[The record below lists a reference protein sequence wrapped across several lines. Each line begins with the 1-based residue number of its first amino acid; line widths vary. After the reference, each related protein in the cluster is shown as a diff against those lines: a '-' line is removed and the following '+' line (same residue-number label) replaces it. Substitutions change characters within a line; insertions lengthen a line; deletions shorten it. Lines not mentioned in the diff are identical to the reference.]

1 MSDEQYI
8 ENKFGKLYMN
18 KDNIVSS
25 HLASHFKV
33 SAKENP
39 FTDKEKKDMVRVP
52 YCSTM
57 ESLMEIMVSTM
68 VDVVRQLIP

>member
-1 MSDEQYI
+1 MFE
-8 ENKFGKLYMN
+8 KLYIN
-18 KDNIVSS
+18 KDNIVSY

-52 YCSTM
+52 YCSTV
-57 ESLMEIMVSTM
+57 ESLMEIMVSTRPDISQE
-68 VDVVRQLIP
+68 VDVVSQFLDD